1 MLHAQ
6 YAAMYSTPWMSD
18 IVVGTMR
25 WGIWDANFTTA
36 QYEAMIDKS
45 MSLGMS
51 TFDHA
56 DIYGDHTTEAE
67 FGAALKLH
75 PEWRSQIEL
84 VTKCGIIRVC
94 DQKPE
99 HYIKAYDFTKS
110 HILQSADDSLQ
121 NLQTD
126 YLDVMLLH
134 RPDLL
139 MDPDEVAEAFEIL
152 YTSGKV
158 RSFGVSNF
166 TPSQVKL
173 LQSTVPVGVHQFEVS
188 VKDVSAFDDGRLD
201 QCTLDGIVPMA
212 WSPLGGGTLPKGVS
226 TALDTLASEFEVT
239 PQAIALAWLLQHPS
253 GILPVVGT
261 TKAENLEAAH
271 LALNIKLDRQ
281 QWYTI
286 YQAATG
292 ITLP

>member
-6 YAAMYSTPWMSD
+6 LEAMYSTPWMSD

-25 WGIWDANFTTA
+25 WGIWDAKFTTA
-36 QYEAMIDKS
+36 QYEAMIEKA

-75 PEWRSQIEL
+75 PEWRSQMEL

-94 DQKPE
+94 DQKPG

-110 HILQSADDSLQ
+110 HILQSAEDSLR

-139 MDPDEVAEAFEIL
+139 MDPDEVAEAFEML

-173 LQSTVPVGVHQFEVS
+173 LQSTVPVGVHQLEVS
-188 VKDVSAFDDGRLD
+188 LKDVSAFDDGRLD

-212 WSPLGGGTLPKGVS
+212 WSPLGGGKLPEAVVS
-226 TALDTLASEFEVT
+226 ALSALAVEFEVT
-239 PQAIALAWLLQHPS
+239 PQAMALAWLLQHPS

-271 LALNIKLDRQ
+271 AALNIKLDRQ

-292 ITLP
+292 TTLP

>member
-6 YAAMYSTPWMSD
+6 YVAMYSTPWMSD

-25 WGIWDANFTTA
+25 WGIWDAKFTTA
-36 QYEAMIDKS
+36 QYEAMIDTS

-56 DIYGDHTTEAE
+56 DIYGDYTTEAE

-75 PEWRSQIEL
+75 PEWRSQMEL

-110 HILQSADDSLQ
+110 HILQSAEDSLR

-126 YLDVMLLH
+126 YLDLMLLH

-139 MDPDEVAEAFEIL
+139 MDPDEVAEAFELL

-173 LQSTVPVGVHQFEVS
+173 LQSTVPVGVHQLEVS

-201 QCTLDGIVPMA
+201 QCALDGIVPMA
-212 WSPLGGGTLPKGVS
+212 WSPLGGGTLPNEMLIVLEPLA
-226 TALDTLASEFEVT
+226 TAFEVT
-239 PQAIALAWLLQHPS
+239 PQAIALAWLLQHSS

-261 TKAENLEAAH
+261 TKAENLEAAQA
-271 LALNIKLDRQ
+271 ALNIKLDRQ

-292 ITLP
+292 TTLP

>member
-6 YAAMYSTPWMSD
+6 LEAMYSTPWMSD

-25 WGIWDANFTTA
+25 WGIWDAKFTTA
-36 QYEAMIDKS
+36 QYEAMIEKA

-75 PEWRSQIEL
+75 PEWRSQMEL

-94 DQKPE
+94 DQKPG

-110 HILQSADDSLQ
+110 HILQSAEDSLR

-139 MDPDEVAEAFEIL
+139 MDPDEVAEAFEML

-173 LQSTVPVGVHQFEVS
+173 LQSTVPIGVHQLEVS

-212 WSPLGGGTLPKGVS
+212 WSPLGGGKLPEAVVS
-226 TALDTLASEFEVT
+226 ALSALAVEFEVT
-239 PQAIALAWLLQHPS
+239 PQAMALAWLLQHPS

-261 TKAENLEAAH
+261 TKAENLEAAQA
-271 LALNIKLDRQ
+271 ALKIKLDRQ

-292 ITLP
+292 TTLP

>member
-6 YAAMYSTPWMSD
+6 FRAMYSTPWMSD
-18 IVVGTMR
+18 VVVGTMR
-25 WGIWDANFTTA
+25 WGIWDAKFTTT
-36 QYEAMIDKS
+36 QYEAMIDKA

-56 DIYGDHTTEAE
+56 DIYGNHTTEAE

-84 VTKCGIIRVC
+84 VTKCGIIHVC
-94 DQKPE
+94 DQKPA
-99 HYIKAYDFTKS
+99 HYTKAYDFTKT
-110 HILQSADDSLQ
+110 HILQSAEDSLRS
-121 NLQTD
+121 LQTD

-139 MDPDEVAEAFEIL
+139 MDPDEVAEAFELL
-152 YTSGKV
+152 YSSGKV

-166 TPSQVKL
+166 TPSQIKL
-173 LQSTVPVGVHQFEVS
+173 LQSTVPVGVHQLEIS

-212 WSPLGGGTLPKGVS
+212 WSPLGGGNLPEGVAS
-226 TALDTLASEFEVT
+226 VLGSLASEFIVT
-239 PQAIALAWLLQHPS
+239 PQAIALAWLLQHPA
-253 GILPVVGT
+253 GILPVIGT
-261 TKAENLEAAH
+261 TKAENLEAAQT
-271 LALNIKLDRQ
+271 ALNITLDRQ

-292 ITLP
+292 IRLP